1 MIKTRK
7 ETERKMGRVDRSFL
21 VEEMMSTK
29 ALGQK
34 KGGRERERRERRE
47 GRGRKKRER
56 RGRREVLE
64 GLNGSSCKSCM

>member
-34 KGGRERERRERRE
+34 KMRVPETTGGWKEREADLGWRGHGAYE
-47 GRGRKKRER
+47 GGQEAT
-56 RGRREVLE
+56 
-64 GLNGSSCKSCM
+64 